1 MIKKLCMSCSIEL
14 RKASS
19 MEYLGKKNHMGT
31 CEHCGRKTYITEYN
45 LPTPSSLPA
54 EKSRPA
60 EQRTTITVDIDA
72 RTAVNIQRL
81 ADRWGRSCGE
91 VIDSAIIH
99 FMRNRKGGPNE

>member
-1 MIKKLCMSCSIEL
+1 MIKKLCMPCSIEL
-14 RKASS
+14 RKVSS
-19 MEYLGKKNHMGT
+19 IEYLGKKNRLGV
-31 CEHCGRKTYITEYN
+31 CERCGRKKYITEYN
-45 LPTPSSLPA
+45 LTTSIPLPA
-54 EKSRPA
+54 EKSRPT

-81 ADRWGRSCGE
+81 AERWGRSCGE